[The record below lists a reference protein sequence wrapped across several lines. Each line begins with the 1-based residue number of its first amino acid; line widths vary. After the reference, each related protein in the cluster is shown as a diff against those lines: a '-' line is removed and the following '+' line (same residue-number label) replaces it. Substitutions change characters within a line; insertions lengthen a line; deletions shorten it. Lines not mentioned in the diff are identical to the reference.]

1 MSLCINPSCPQPDHP
16 LNLNNRYCQGCG
28 SDLLLKDRYRVTRL
42 LTDNSGFGKIFAAE
56 EQGSPKI
63 LKVLKENLN
72 NNPKAVEL
80 FQQEANALTK
90 LQHPGIPKVDGY
102 FQYQT
107 RHGLILHCI
116 VMEKIEGLN
125 LEEWL
130 QQQGNH
136 PISEQQAIAWLKQ
149 LAEILHQVHQ
159 QKYFH
164 RDIKP
169 SNIML
174 KDGQLV
180 LIDFGTA
187 REATYTYLAKMG
199 SGYQVTAV
207 VSAGYT
213 PPEQMNSQAVPQS
226 DFFAL
231 GRTFVHLLTG
241 QHPANFYDSYNNM
254 FRWRQDAKI
263 SATLADFIDALMA
276 SKPGDRPMNTQV
288 LLHRIDELNK
298 NKAKNKINLSP
309 KLSAGIMLIIG
320 VLIGVLLTNLQAN
333 YVTKL
338 ETKLETNSETPV
350 ITNSPDPSPQAIA
363 PVPDPNLPTSTPQ
376 PLPSLPQELILPP
389 ISVTM
394 DYSQLESFLKAQKWQ
409 EADRATRNLMLK
421 IAGREKE
428 GWLDVKSI
436 GDFPCE
442 DLAKINQLWL
452 QYSDGKFAFT
462 VQKSIWDT
470 VVGNTESP
478 NEVYGIFAD
487 RVGWRVNKKWLKY
500 EEYNFT
506 LDAPKGHLPQMFNDK
521 KLPSNR
527 LSVLSPKLAKC
538 NII

>member
-63 LKVLKENLN
+63 LKVLKEHLN
-72 NNPKAVEL
+72 NNQKAVEL
-80 FQQEANALTK
+80 FQQEANALSK

-107 RHGLILHCI
+107 RRGLILHCI
-116 VMEKIEGLN
+116 AMEKIEGLN

-136 PISEQQAIAWLKQ
+136 PISEAQAIAWLKQ

-187 REATYTYLAKMG
+187 REATYTYLVKMG

-241 QHPANFYDSYNNM
+241 QHPANFYDSYNNV

-263 SATLADFIDALMA
+263 SATLGDFIEGLMA
-276 SKPGDRPMNTQV
+276 LKPGDRPMNTQV
-288 LLHRIDELNK
+288 LLHKIDELHQNQ
-298 NKAKNKINLSP
+298 AKNKFILSP
-309 KLSAGIMLIIG
+309 RVFPGIMLTIG
-320 VLIGVLLTNLQAN
+320 VLLGILLTNLQAN
-333 YVTKL
+333 YVTKSETTS
-338 ETKLETNSETPV
+338 ETKSESPV
-350 ITNSPDPSPQAIA
+350 VTNSPNPSPQAIA
-363 PVPDPNLPTSTPQ
+363 PVPDPNLPTSVPQ

-389 ISVTM
+389 ISVSM
-394 DYSQLESFLKAQKWQ
+394 DYSQLENFLKAKKWQ
-409 EADRATRNLMLK
+409 AADEATRNLMLK
-421 IAGREKE
+421 IAGRTTE

-452 QYSDGKFAFT
+452 KYSQGKFAFT

-470 VVGNTESP
+470 AVGNR
-478 NEVYGIFAD
+478 EVTNDVYSIFGD
-487 RVGWRVNKKWLKY
+487 RVGWRVNNNWLKY